1 MNDKGII
8 FSSYGIAESSSTW
21 QQLQNKT
28 HRNYRRLVKKNNR
41 RKAA

>member
-1 MNDKGII
+1 MNDKGIN
-8 FSSYGIAESSSTW
+8 FSSYGIAEPSSTW

>member
-1 MNDKGII
+1 MNDKGNG
-8 FSSYGIAESSSTW
+8 FASYGIAESSSAW

-28 HRNYRRLVKKNNR
+28 HRNYRRLLKKNNR

>member
-1 MNDKGII
+1 MNDKEIN

>member
-1 MNDKGII
+1 MNDKGIN
-8 FSSYGIAESSSTW
+8 FSSYGVVESSSTW